1 MVLEVPR
8 VSSELGKHRFQLLC
22 PSGLELPTG
31 LSKTWL
37 FVAYIAWTV
46 VLRASLEMRSHT
58 DLSYCLFIVLCR
70 DLSQKACVC
79 CMAKVSSTNTVR
91 YLTPYTWGC
100 LKLSVL
106 RDSRDIKQMD
116 TRWKTIYCVNPK
128 WHTCDVCCHLASL
141 LGFPDQHCAAFHTD
155 SQRKQWHTVQNN
167 SDRVHSV
174 SNLKSLQC
182 WTFRNAYIP
191 HQTHHYGFLHSTQT
205 KNRFNVLLSC
215 VPQRSEALH
224 LSARGAT
231 TVLGS
236 NPGCITS
243 GRDWESYRA
252 AHNWPSVVQVWPSL

>member
-128 WHTCDVCCHLASL
+128 WHTWCVLPLGILVRVSRPTLCCLPH
-141 LGFPDQHCAAFHTD
+141 GFPKKAMAYST
-155 SQRKQWHTVQNN
+155 KQ
-167 SDRVHSV
+167 
-174 SNLKSLQC
+174 
-182 WTFRNAYIP
+182 
-191 HQTHHYGFLHSTQT
+191 
-205 KNRFNVLLSC
+205 
-215 VPQRSEALH
+215 
-224 LSARGAT
+224 
-231 TVLGS
+231 
-236 NPGCITS
+236 
-243 GRDWESYRA
+243 
-252 AHNWPSVVQVWPSL
+252 